1 MITMKGGL
9 RFALCAS
16 LLLLFSLYL
25 LEAHLKDICSQ
36 YRAGAYL
43 VDWLDRNGAAQR
55 PTVGNVPVPGDKV
68 IVMAKLQ
75 EEPTDW
81 VQEELPEC
89 VLTFQ
94 SLSQFG
100 EAFVDR

>member
-1 MITMKGGL
+1 MKGGL
-9 RFALCAS
+9 RFAVCAS
-16 LLLLFSLYL
+16 LLAFFSLYL

-43 VDWLDRNGAAQR
+43 VDWLNRNGAVQP
-55 PTVGNVPVPGDKV
+55 PTVGNVPVTGDKV

-81 VQEELPEC
+81 VQEELPEY
-89 VLTFQ
+89 VSRFQ
-94 SLSQFG
+94 LLSELG
-100 EAFVDR
+100 GRVIGR

>member
-1 MITMKGGL
+1 MKGGL
-9 RFALCAS
+9 RFAVCAS
-16 LLLLFSLYL
+16 LLAFFSLYL

-43 VDWLDRNGAAQR
+43 VDWLNRNGAVQP
-55 PTVGNVPVPGDKV
+55 PTVGNVPVTGDKV

-81 VQEELPEC
+81 VQEELPEY
-89 VLTFQ
+89 VSRFQ
-94 SLSQFG
+94 LLSELG
-100 EAFVDR
+100 RRVIGR

>member
-1 MITMKGGL
+1 MKGGL
-9 RFALCAS
+9 RFAICAS
-16 LLLLFSLYL
+16 LLAFFSLYL
-25 LEAHLKDICSQ
+25 LEAHLKDVCSQ

-43 VDWLDRNGAAQR
+43 VDWLNRNGAVEP
-55 PTVGNVPVPGDKV
+55 PTVGNVPVIGDKV

-89 VLTFQ
+89 VFRYPKAISSWQ
-94 SLSQFG
+94 RVIG
-100 EAFVDR
+100 R

>member
-1 MITMKGGL
+1 MKGGL

-16 LLLLFSLYL
+16 LLLIFSLYL
-25 LEAHLKDICSQ
+25 LEAHLKDICTQ

-43 VDWLDRNGAAQR
+43 VEWLNRHGAAQHL
-55 PTVGNVPVPGDKV
+55 TVGNVPVPGDKV

-81 VQEELPEC
+81 VQEELPEYAS
-89 VLTFQ
+89 FF
-94 SLSQFG
+94 SYSKIH
-100 EAFVDR
+100 EAFGH